1 MYFVEETKGVNY
13 LKQFD
18 YILFFSVLLLTITGL
33 VVLSS
38 AARTMS
44 SGSSIMKT
52 QVASIILGVIT
63 ALIMSAFDYKSLKSI
78 GFIFYFGCIGMLV
91 YVFKWG
97 VGYEDFGSSSW
108 ISLFGLVSFQPSEIT
123 KIAFVIVASLF
134 LERLKEG
141 SNIKD
146 MKRDTIKLIFYTMLP
161 IGLILLQPD
170 YGMAIIFVVGLVVMV
185 YIYGIKYKYIFM
197 FMGLMVGAFPLVW
210 FFMLNDRRKQRILE
224 FIFPGSEP
232 TGSSWQ
238 LDRAELA
245 IGSGRLFGNGLYKGI
260 QTQNNLVPVK
270 ESDMIFSVIG
280 EELGF
285 IGSILLLVLILIII
299 FRCIYIAKNAQ
310 DDFGAFL
317 VMGITGM
324 MGFQFLQNIGMCLRL
339 VPLTGLPMPFVSQGG
354 SAMVTNY
361 LSIGIILSV
370 SLRRKRTMFQNNQ

>member
-1 MYFVEETKGVNY
+1 MYFVEETKGINY

-18 YILFFSVLLLTITGL
+18 YILFGSVLLLTITGL

-38 AARTMS
+38 ATRTMS
-44 SGSSIMKT
+44 GGAGIMRT
-52 QVASIILGVIT
+52 QIFSIILGIIA
-63 ALIMSAFDYKSLKSI
+63 ALIMSSFDYKNLKSI
-78 GFIFYFGCIGMLV
+78 GFIFYFGCTALLI
-91 YVFKWG
+91 YVLKWG
-97 VGYEDFGSSSW
+97 VGYETFGSRSW
-108 ISLFGLVSFQPSEIT
+108 INIFGLFTFQPSELM
-123 KIAFVIVASLF
+123 KIAFVIVASIF
-134 LERLKEG
+134 LERM
-141 SNIKD
+141 KD
-146 MKRDTIKLIFYTMLP
+146 GNDIRRNTIKFLFYSMLP

-170 YGMAIIFVVGLVVMV
+170 YGMAMIFIVGFIVMI

-197 FMGLMVGAFPLVW
+197 FMGLLVGAFPLVW

-245 IGSGRLFGNGLYKGI
+245 IGSGRIFGSGLYKGI

-285 IGSILLLVLILIII
+285 VGAVLVLLLILIII
-299 FRCIYIAKNAQ
+299 YRCIYIAKNAQ
-310 DDFGAFL
+310 DDFGSFI
-317 VMGITGM
+317 VMGIIGM
-324 MGFQFLQNIGMCLRL
+324 MGFQFLQNISMCLRL
-339 VPLTGLPMPFVSQGG
+339 MPLTGLPIPFVSQGG
-354 SAMVTNY
+354 SAMITNY

-370 SLRRKRTMFQNNQ
+370 SLRRKRAMFQNSQ

>member
-1 MYFVEETKGVNY
+1 MYFVEETKGINY

-18 YILFFSVLLLTITGL
+18 YILFCSVLLLTITGL

-38 AARTMS
+38 ATMTMS
-44 SGSSIMKT
+44 GGPSIMRT
-52 QVASIILGVIT
+52 QIVSIVLGLIA
-63 ALIMSAFDYKSLKSI
+63 ALVMSSFDYKNLKSI

-91 YVFKWG
+91 YVLRWG
-97 VGYEDFGSSSW
+97 VGYETFGSRSW
-108 ISLFGLVSFQPSEIT
+108 ISILGLLTFQPSELM
-123 KIAFVIVASLF
+123 KIASVIVSATL
-134 LERLKEG
+134 LERMKEG
-141 SNIKD
+141 ND
-146 MKRDTIKLIFYTMLP
+146 VRRNTIKFIFYAMLP
-161 IGLILLQPD
+161 IVLILLQPD
-170 YGMAIIFVVGLVVMV
+170 YGMAMIFIVGFIILI

-197 FMGLMVGAFPLVW
+197 FMGLLVGAFPFVW

-224 FIFPGSEP
+224 FFFPGSEP

-245 IGSGRLFGNGLYKGI
+245 IGSGRIFGSGLYKGI

-285 IGSILLLVLILIII
+285 IGSVFVLILILIII
-299 FRCIYIAKNAQ
+299 YRCIYIAKNAQ

-317 VMGITGM
+317 VMGIIGM

-339 VPLTGLPMPFVSQGG
+339 MPLTGLPLPFVSQGG

-370 SLRRKRTMFQNNQ
+370 SLRRKRAMFQNSQ